1 MASHSNFNKL
11 NQQSKTD
18 IFKQRRNLNKN
29 MDNTTK
35 SDKLMNG
42 IGIWTSWYRLFPHL
56 FVKEYLGLKP
66 LKIFQQILIYFMMH
80 KNLFM
85 YIASR
90 GQGKTYLTAIF
101 CVTRAILFPSSKI
114 ILAAG
119 NKSQS
124 IEVIEKILE
133 LRVDSPNL
141 AREIDEIKTGSN
153 DARCTFKNGSW
164 IRAVASNQGA
174 RSKRANVVVVD
185 EFRMVQK
192 VIVDSVIK
200 KFLTAPRQ
208 PGYLS
213 KPEYKHLQERNKE
226 LYLSSAWYKH
236 DWSWDKVNAFFDSM
250 TDGKSYFVCSLPYQ
264 IAIKEGLL
272 MREQVE
278 DEMSESDFSSI
289 SWLMEM
295 EAMFFGESEKAF
307 FKFADLEKNRV
318 LPKAI
323 YPKSFYSILRSKD
336 FKFTEKEE
344 GEIRIVSCDISGMS
358 SSKNNNDAS
367 VFTILRLI
375 PSKNRTS
382 YDKYVC
388 YMESY
393 EGGHSQIQA
402 IKIRRLYEEF
412 DCDYIVL
419 DCQSFGLGVYDNLVT
434 NLYDKEM
441 DREYEALSCVNDT
454 EMAKRCFAENAPKVI
469 YSIKADARL
478 NNDMHIYVRDDLKRG
493 KLRMLVN
500 ENESKEILTNIKGYN
515 DLPPEEQVNFQLPYV
530 QTTFLINEMI
540 NLEKVDTENNLIKLK
555 EPSTKRKD
563 RYSSLGYAVY
573 IGKELES
580 KLRPEVKSNVNISD
594 LLNYVAPTIR
604 KRRF

>member
-1 MASHSNFNKL
+1 MSSHSNFNKL
-11 NQQSKTD
+11 NQQKKND
-18 IFKQRRNLNKN
+18 IFKQKRNLNKN
-29 MDNTTK
+29 MENTSK

-42 IGIWTSWYRLFPHL
+42 IGIWTSWYRLFPHI
-56 FVKEYLGLKP
+56 FVKEYLGISLKP
-66 LKIFQQILIYFMMH
+66 FQMILIYFMMH
-80 KNLFM
+80 FNYFL

-90 GQGKTYLTAIF
+90 GQGKSFLTGIF
-101 CVTRAILFPSSKI
+101 CCVRAILFPESKI
-114 ILAAG
+114 ILCAG

-124 IEVIEKILE
+124 IEVIEKILD
-133 LRVDSPNL
+133 LKNNSPNL
-141 AREIDEIKTGSN
+141 AREIDEIKTGTN
-153 DARCTFKNGSW
+153 DARVTFKNGSW

-174 RSKRANVVVVD
+174 RSKRANVAVVD
-185 EFRMVQK
+185 EYRMVDK
-192 VIVDSVIK
+192 AIVDGVIR

-208 PGYLS
+208 PKYLE
-213 KPEYKHLQERNKE
+213 KPEYKHMQERNKE

-236 DWSWDKVNAFFDSM
+236 DWSWDKVNSFFNAM

-264 IAIKEGLL
+264 LAIKEGLL

-278 DEMSESDFSSI
+278 DEMSESDFNEI
-289 SWLMEM
+289 SWMMEM

-318 LPKAI
+318 LPKAV
-323 YPKSFYSILRSKD
+323 YPKSFYNILRNKD

-344 GEIRIVSCDISGMS
+344 GEIRLVSCDISGMS
-358 SSKNNNDAS
+358 STKNNNDAS

-375 PSKNRTS
+375 PSKNKNS

-412 DCDYIVL
+412 NCDYIVL

-434 NLYDKEM
+434 NLYDKEL
-441 DREYEALSCVNDT
+441 DCDYEALSCANDE
-454 EMAKRCFAENAPKVI
+454 EMAKRCFVENAPKVI

-500 ENESKEILTNIKGYN
+500 ENEAKEVLSNIKGYN
-515 DLPPEEQVNFQLPYV
+515 ELPQEEQVNFQLPYV

-573 IGKELES
+573 IAKELES
-580 KLRPEVKSNVNISD
+580 KLRPDKKSNFD
-594 LLNYVAPTIR
+594 P
-604 KRRF
+604 RRACKFRQPKTHY

>member
-1 MASHSNFNKL
+1 MSSHSNFNKL
-11 NQQSKTD
+11 NQQKKND
-18 IFKQRRNLNKN
+18 IFKQKRNLNKN
-29 MDNTTK
+29 MENTSK

-42 IGIWTSWYRLFPHL
+42 IGIWTSWYRLFPHI
-56 FVKEYLGLKP
+56 FVKEYLGISLKP
-66 LKIFQQILIYFMMH
+66 FQMILIYFMMH
-80 KNLFM
+80 FNYFL

-90 GQGKTYLTAIF
+90 GQGKSFLTGIF
-101 CVTRAILFPSSKI
+101 CCVRAILFPESKI
-114 ILAAG
+114 ILCAG

-124 IEVIEKILE
+124 IEVIEKILD
-133 LRVDSPNL
+133 LKNNSPNL
-141 AREIDEIKTGSN
+141 AREIDEIKTGTN
-153 DARCTFKNGSW
+153 DARVTFKNGSW

-174 RSKRANVVVVD
+174 RSKRANVAVVD
-185 EFRMVQK
+185 EYRMVDK
-192 VIVDSVIK
+192 AIVDGVIR

-208 PGYLS
+208 PKYLE
-213 KPEYKHLQERNKE
+213 KPEYKHMQERNKE

-236 DWSWDKVNAFFDSM
+236 DWSWDKVNSFFNAM

-264 IAIKEGLL
+264 LAIKEGLL

-278 DEMSESDFSSI
+278 DEMSESDFNEI
-289 SWLMEM
+289 SWMMEM

-318 LPKAI
+318 LPKAV
-323 YPKSFYSILRSKD
+323 YPKSFYNILRNKD

-344 GEIRIVSCDISGMS
+344 GEIRLVSCDISGMS
-358 SSKNNNDAS
+358 STKNNNDAS

-375 PSKNRTS
+375 PSKNKNS

-412 DCDYIVL
+412 NCDYIVL

-434 NLYDKEM
+434 NLYDKEL
-441 DREYEALSCVNDT
+441 DCDYEALSCANDD
-454 EMAKRCFAENAPKVI
+454 EMAKRCFVENAPKVI

-500 ENESKEILTNIKGYN
+500 ENEAKEALSNIKGYN
-515 DLPPEEQVNFQLPYV
+515 ELPQEEQINFQLPYV

-573 IGKELES
+573 IAKELEA
-580 KLRPEVKSNVNISD
+580 KLRPEKKSNFD
-594 LLNYVAPTIR
+594 P
-604 KRRF
+604 RRACKFRQPKTHC